1 MQLDNSFEQQPQF
14 HTSFSPEDLQLS
26 PEHSIPS
33 DFHMEIDPE
42 EMVRIDEIN
51 EILQSEEVEPNIA
64 LNILINAV
72 QICYDNE
79 VFNELDKYLIAKAF
93 DCFQKH
99 VDRNE
104 DMVIKVNQ

>member
-26 PEHSIPS
+26 PEQSIPS

-42 EMVRIDEIN
+42 EMARIDEIN